1 MPRSSTG
8 QPLSKSSLLTSP
20 LATNWRM
27 RYKDSPKF
35 AFLSHGVISHDN
47 VNTVGYADDDLKA
60 VLQMFEKD
68 SFLNNTLLIIFA
80 DHGARFSGLRKTI
93 QGKLEESGIV
103 TGQSLFSRIDEKN
116 RTCASAGVEDHWCP
130 CLDLETVSIDEP
142 IVKEAAE
149 FVARYVNNLTSQSNE
164 LTKLCQL
171 LVLKEVKT
179 AFREMPKE
187 AMQRFHDTKNG
198 ANDWC
203 DACEA
208 VMGAKAENNIFRD
221 TLYQVQLVT
230 SPN

>member
-1 MPRSSTG
+1 
-8 QPLSKSSLLTSP
+8 
-20 LATNWRM
+20 
-27 RYKDSPKF
+27 
-35 AFLSHGVISHDN
+35 
-47 VNTVGYADDDLKA
+47 
-60 VLQMFEKD
+60 MFMLH
-68 SFLNNTLLIIFA
+68 FVTYP
-80 DHGARFSGLRKTI
+80 
-93 QGKLEESGIV
+93 QYPSGIV

-164 LTKLCQL
+164 LTKLCQR

-221 TLYQVQLVT
+221 TLHQVQLVT